1 MRIDDRL
8 TGLIFAVLGCGVIF
22 LAQQLPA
29 VPGTTFGP
37 NLMPTL
43 IGIAMLGLSIR
54 IMVTGLRAAHHGP
67 WFDISAWHGRTRGI
81 ICAIWTM
88 AGVLVAIYALP
99 VIGFPILGLVYTI
112 GLMLLLQIRLV
123 IALPVGLIVILG
135 LQYVFA
141 QILYVP
147 LSAGPLPLLW

>member
-43 IGIAMLGLSIR
+43 IGVAMLGLSLK
-54 IMVTGLRAAHHGP
+54 IMIAALRTTHHGP
-67 WFDISAWHGRTRGI
+67 WFDISAWQGRTRGI
-81 ICAIWTM
+81 ISAIWTM
-88 AGVLVAIYALP
+88 TGVLVAIYALP
-99 VIGFPILGLVYTI
+99 VIGFPLLGLVYTI

-147 LSAGPLPLLW
+147 LSAGPLPLPW

>member
-8 TGLIFAVLGCGVIF
+8 TGLIFAVLGGGVII

-43 IGIAMLGLSIR
+43 IGIAMLVLALKIL
-54 IMVTGLRAAHHGP
+54 VTGFRAANHGP
-67 WFDISAWHGRTRGI
+67 IIDLSAWHGRTRGI
-81 ICAIWTM
+81 IAAIWTM

-99 VIGFPILGLVYTI
+99 VIGFPLLGLVYTI
-112 GLMLLLQIRLV
+112 VLMLLMQIRPV
-123 IALPVGLIVILG
+123 IAVPVALFVILG

-147 LSAGPLPLLW
+147 LSAGPFPLPW